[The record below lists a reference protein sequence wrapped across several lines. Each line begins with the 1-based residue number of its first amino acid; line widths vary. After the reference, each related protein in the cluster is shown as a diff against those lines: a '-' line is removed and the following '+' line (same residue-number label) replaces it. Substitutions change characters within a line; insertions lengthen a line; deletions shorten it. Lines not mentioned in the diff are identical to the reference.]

1 MERILNTM
9 LEMLYDSDGVW
20 ITNNSNI
27 EGDQSDFNLYNDKA
41 EKQLILEFKDDTYK
55 IKYSDIITVL
65 FQDHDDM
72 KIFEI
77 KIRNMKTLLL
87 NIMCG

>member
-9 LEMLYDSDGVW
+9 LDILEDSDGVW
-20 ITNNSNI
+20 ITNNNNI
-27 EGDQSDFNLYNDKA
+27 EGDQYDISLFNDDD
-41 EKQLILEFKDDTYK
+41 KQLLRIEYGDEVCS

-65 FQDHDDM
+65 FQDHGGV

-77 KIRNMKTLLL
+77 KIKDAETLLL
-87 NIMCG
+87 HIRYK